1 MNHKKSL
8 IVTSALALC
17 LIAGC
22 AKKTVSTPV
31 APPPPPPSPTA
42 SISAN
47 PSTVEKGG
55 STQVTWRTE
64 NADNVSIEG
73 IGKVESNGTKTVTP
87 TESTSY
93 RLLAKGPG
101 GQQDAVARVTVSE
114 PVTSSAEVA
123 PSVSDE
129 QWWAQNVQDVYFD
142 YDSYALRPDA
152 QQAIAK
158 TAQALA
164 QRPGFSFTVEGHC
177 DDRGSTEYNI
187 VLGEERAKSVKAALV
202 AAGVNASRINATSY
216 GKEKP
221 FCSEQS
227 EACWQQNRRGHFT
240 LKK

>member
-1 MNHKKSL
+1 MNAKKLLVNSTVAL
-8 IVTSALALC
+8 ILV
-17 LIAGC
+17 AGC
-22 AKKTVSTPV
+22 AKKPAPTPV

-64 NADNVSIEG
+64 NANDVSIEG
-73 IGKVESNGTKTVTP
+73 LGAVEPNGSKTVTP
-87 TESTSY
+87 AQSTSY

-114 PVTSSAEVA
+114 PVAPVAEVA
-123 PSVSDE
+123 PSLSDE

-142 YDSYALRPDA
+142 YDSHELRPDA

-164 QRPGFSFTVEGHC
+164 QRSAFNFAIEGHC

-187 VLGEERAKSVKAALV
+187 VLGEERAKAVKNALV
-202 AAGVNASRINATSY
+202 AAGVNASRINTTSY

-221 FCSEQS
+221 FCSEQT